1 MKKCLAAVWLTALL
15 LSASAQR
22 ANIDSL
28 RHVLKNTTEDS
39 TRIFTLLRISI
50 AYYYSQPDTA
60 LVYAQQAYDLA
71 KATGFTLGEAQS
83 LAIIGNLYSETGNYV
98 KALEIQFQAL
108 NIQEKRKDVLGMAA
122 AYNNMALIY
131 EAQKDYKS
139 AVGNYLKAKQI
150 FETNKKSGE
159 LLITLL
165 NVGNS
170 YEKLNQLDS
179 ALYYQ
184 SRAHQLAMQARD
196 VDNIGIILTNLGNIY
211 YKMNLPD
218 TALKYYQSSIPFAIR
233 INEKTTL
240 SEAKYGIAK
249 ILKEKKQV
257 DSAVANAK
265 QSMAYATESSNPDG
279 VVNASALLSSLYEL
293 RNNVDSAYLYYK
305 KATQTKDTLFNA
317 EIVRNVQQLSA
328 NEELRKREITDARNQ
343 YRNKI
348 KWAVSLVALVGALSI
363 AIVLY
368 RSNKHKQAAN
378 ALLEKKNLEIEHTLN
393 ELKATQNQ
401 LIQSVKMASLG
412 ELTAGIAH
420 EIQNPLNFVNN
431 FTEVNAELLDELEK
445 EAATGNAVEVI
456 TLAGDIKQNLEKIS
470 YHGKRA
476 DAIVKNMLQH
486 SRTSKGEMQ
495 PTDINA
501 LTEEYL
507 RLAYHGF
514 RAKNKTFN
522 AVIDT
527 QFDKTIGHVN
537 LMPQDIGQVLLNL
550 FNNAFYATAEKKNQ
564 QHNDYEPA
572 ITVITRKFTNQLQI
586 IVKDNGN
593 GIPQNVKDKIF
604 QPFFTTKPPGQGTG
618 LGLSL
623 SYDIIKAHEGEI
635 IVESKER
642 EGTLFQIK
650 LPC

>member
-1 MKKCLAAVWLTALL
+1 
-15 LSASAQR
+15 
-22 ANIDSL
+22 
-28 RHVLKNTTEDS
+28 
-39 TRIFTLLRISI
+39 
-50 AYYYSQPDTA
+50 
-60 LVYAQQAYDLA
+60 
-71 KATGFTLGEAQS
+71 
-83 LAIIGNLYSETGNYV
+83 
-98 KALEIQFQAL
+98 
-108 NIQEKRKDVLGMAA
+108 
-122 AYNNMALIY
+122 MALIY

-249 ILKEKKQV
+249 ILKEKNQV

-328 NEELRKREITDARNQ
+328 NEALRKKEIADARIQ

-348 KWAVSLVALVGALSI
+348 KWAVSLVALVGDLSI

-378 ALLEKKNLEIEHTLN
+378 ALLEKKNLEIERTLN

-445 EAATGNAVEVI
+445 EAATGNAAEVI

-550 FNNAFYATAEKKNQ
+550 FNNAFYATAERKNQ

-572 ITVITRKFTNQLQI
+572 ITVITRKLTNQLQI